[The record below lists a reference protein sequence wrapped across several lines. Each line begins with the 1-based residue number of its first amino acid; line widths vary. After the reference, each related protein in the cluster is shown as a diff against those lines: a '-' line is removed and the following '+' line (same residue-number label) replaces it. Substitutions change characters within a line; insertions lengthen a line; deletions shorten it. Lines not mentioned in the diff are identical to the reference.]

1 MTISSHARRCA
12 AGLML
17 LVLSGLT
24 VPAAAQG
31 SDAVVIPNYWDARQF
46 QEPAGLRPGQVIRFL
61 VDDDYPPF
69 HYADAA
75 GQLAGFSVDLAR
87 LICAELRAVCTVQ
100 ARRWDTLL
108 DALAEERGDAVMAA
122 IRITAAIKTRFA
134 VTQPYH
140 RTPARFA
147 TRLGG
152 GLPAPDPETLRGR
165 AVAVV
170 GGSAHAA
177 FLEAHFPGAVLRRM
191 ETLAQALE
199 ALRTGAVEFVF
210 GDGVAIAFWL
220 NGDASGGCCTLRGG
234 AYLESRYFGE
244 GIGVILRKSNGAL
257 ARAID
262 QALAA
267 LNARGAYAELYLKHF
282 PISIY

>member
-1 MTISSHARRCA
+1 MTGSGPVRRGA

-17 LVLSGLT
+17 LT
-24 VPAAAQG
+24 VAALAAPAVGQG
-31 SDAVVIPNYWDARQF
+31 SDTVVIPNYWDARQF
-46 QEPAGLRPGQVIRFL
+46 QEPAAPRPGQVVRFL
-61 VDDDYPPF
+61 VDDEYPPF
-69 HYADAA
+69 HYADAD
-75 GQLAGFSVDLAR
+75 GRLVGFSVDLAR
-87 LICAELRAVCTVQ
+87 LICSELRAACTVQ

-122 IRITAAIKTRFA
+122 MRITPAIKARFA

-140 RTPARFA
+140 RTPARFVA
-147 TRLGG
+147 RLGG
-152 GLPAPDPETLRGR
+152 GMPAPEPETLRGR
-165 AVAVV
+165 EVAVV

-177 FLEAHFPGAVLRRM
+177 FLEAHFPGVVLRRT
-191 ETLAQALE
+191 ETLAQALA
-199 ALRTGAVEFVF
+199 ALKAGKAEFAF

-220 NGDASGGCCTLRGG
+220 NGDASAGCCTLRGG

-244 GIGVILRKSNGAL
+244 GIGVILRKQNDAL

-262 QALAA
+262 QALAK